1 MSRARPEHE
10 RPESG
15 YCPYCQAVG
24 VAAYRA
30 PVLPFLP
37 GVTGRWHCSRCGA
50 DGPRVDARK
59 PLAEWAA
66 FDAAMRVEPRRVHDA
81 RGRFKRVEPVGGRD
95 GGADGTAGAAAAES
109 DAAGGNAP

>member
-1 MSRARPEHE
+1 MSRARPEYDNPALGFCPFCQ
-10 RPESG
+10 RP
-15 YCPYCQAVG
+15 G

-30 PVLPFLP
+30 PALPFLP
-37 GVTGRWHCSRCGA
+37 GATGRWHCSRCRA

-59 PLAEWAA
+59 PLAEWEA

-95 GGADGTAGAAAAES
+95 ATERATERAAES
-109 DAAGGNAP
+109 GATGGNAP